1 MKMKRM
7 KRILASLLVAGM
19 MLALVGC
26 GGGGEEKTV
35 TLRAD
40 MTADMGLPTTDTMI
54 LTAKGDT
61 IQTLKE
67 VMEMDFEDIDED
79 LRDLLIEALEESII
93 SPAQEINGVT
103 CSSNLSG
110 SVYTLELTID
120 CSSSATLNAVKEANL
135 LEIEEGLLNKLSLKA
150 TQDGLKASGYVEVE

>member
-1 MKMKRM
+1 MKRM
-7 KRILASLLVAGM
+7 KRILAGLLVAGM

-40 MTADMGLPTTDTMI
+40 MTEDMGLPTTDTMI

-67 VMEMDFEDIDED
+67 IMEIDFADIDEE
-79 LRDLLIEALEESII
+79 LIDAFIEILDETFVSV
-93 SPAQEINGVT
+93 AQDIDGIT
-103 CSSNLSG
+103 CSSKMSG
-110 SVYTLELTID
+110 SVYTLELIVD
-120 CSSSATLNAVKEANL
+120 CTNSATVKAASQNGL
-135 LEIEEGLLNKLSLKA
+135 LEIEEGLIDKLSLKA
-150 TQDGLKASGYVEVE
+150 TQDGLVASGYVVVE

>member
-1 MKMKRM
+1 MKRM
-7 KRILASLLVAGM
+7 KRILAGLLVAGM

-40 MTADMGLPTTDTMI
+40 MTADMGVPATDTMI
-54 LTAKGDT
+54 LTAKGDL

-67 VMEMDFEDIDED
+67 VMEIDLADIDED
-79 LRDLLIEALEESII
+79 LRDVFIDALEEAIVSV
-93 SPAQEINGVT
+93 AQGIDGIT

-110 SVYTLELTID
+110 SVYTIEVTFD
-120 CSSSATLNAVKEANL
+120 CTKSATVKAASET
-135 LEIEEGLLNKLSLKA
+135 GLLQIEGDTDKLSLKA
-150 TQDGLKASGYVEVE
+150 TQDGLTASGYVVVE